1 MPFCFECGDELKEQ
15 GNVLSCKSCGWSSH
29 SVQNND
35 KSVKP
40 KVCPDCGK
48 KGKSM
53 RQCGVCRETWFC
65 SWCHS
70 QRKRDIRQVYNKS
83 SSMLR
88 WYLEW
93 SQEHADSGYYYFN
106 YHKSLDLI
114 KSFETYEPCLECAKK
129 LIVKLTEGVIPKIRS
144 VEDSSKKD
152 KIKAIDRAES
162 SEKEI
167 QLSLGFNKDAMFRNP
182 LD

>member
-1 MPFCFECGDELKEQ
+1 MPFCFECGDELKGQ

-53 RQCGVCRETWFC
+53 RQCGVCREAWFC

-70 QRKRDIRQVYNKS
+70 QRKRDIRQVYNTNCLLHYS
-83 SSMLR
+83 INLSWEVS
-88 WYLEW
+88 
-93 SQEHADSGYYYFN
+93 DSGFYSFTS
-106 YHKSLDLI
+106 HKYLNLI
-114 KSFETYEPCLECAKK
+114 KSFDTYEPCLECAKK
-129 LIVKLTEGVIPKIRS
+129 LIVKLTEGVIPDIRNANG
-144 VEDSSKKD
+144 SSEKNI
-152 KIKAIDRAES
+152 IKAIDRAES
-162 SEKEI
+162 REKEI
-167 QLSLGFNKDAMFRNP
+167 QLSLGFNKDAMFKNP